1 MSLSLIHI
9 MLTPTTSPDGNI
21 IDFWTPRLFPLV
33 WDIIRDPSSARLYI
47 DERKAH
53 VSQLPRTVERR
64 KEFFARFFEKI
75 ILNLSDQLLL
85 TGTAVLIGG
94 FWTHCSISVYH
105 FALTSDLAWFASNVH
120 LITLDVLL
128 PYLQERP
135 TLRNWRAVLM
145 GCMAIFLTAST
156 VMQGHRD
163 WYISWPYDAQC
174 VFDNLNFANIGGV
187 PALWMYANLV
197 FIVIGYP
204 PSIAGLY
211 KAPGRFV
218 KRRLHNEPAAASDRF
233 IEYCDSKR
241 SAIITQSTRTTQARY
256 FLYSIVMAC
265 AKTGLKWYIF
275 LYKLVAAL
283 NDSRWFN
290 MIFCLA
296 WFGLGLAG
304 VFRDR
309 GIPRWDMDGSE
320 NAMTFGQIV
329 PILLLSS
336 TLFVAR
342 EAYDGNVTRRTLANA
357 ADTRDRC
364 QARHEK
370 GRSFAGTWLQG

>member
-1 MSLSLIHI
+1 M
-9 MLTPTTSPDGNI
+9 
-21 IDFWTPRLFPLV
+21 
-33 WDIIRDPSSARLYI
+33 
-47 DERKAH
+47 
-53 VSQLPRTVERR
+53 SQLPRTVERR
-64 KEFFARFFEKI
+64 KEFYARFFEKI

-105 FALTSDLAWFASNVH
+105 FAMTSDLAWFASNVH
-120 LITLDVLL
+120 LITLVVLL
-128 PYLQERP
+128 PYLQDRP
-135 TLRNWRAVLM
+135 ILRNWRAVLM

-174 VFDNLNFANIGGV
+174 VFDELTFANIGGV
-187 PALWMYANLV
+187 PARWMYANLA

-218 KRRLHNEPAAASDRF
+218 KRRLHDEPVAASDRF

-241 SAIITQSTRTTQARY
+241 STIITKSTRTTQARY
-256 FLYSIVMAC
+256 LLYSFLVAC
-265 AKTGLKWYIF
+265 AKMGLKCYIF

-304 VFRDR
+304 VFGDR
-309 GIPRWDMDGSE
+309 KILRWDMDGSE

-342 EAYDGNVTRRTLANA
+342 EAYDGSATPRNA
-357 ADTRDRC
+357 SQC
-364 QARHEK
+364 
-370 GRSFAGTWLQG
+370 S